1 MNLIY
6 LHTHDTGRCYQ
17 PYGYPV
23 VTPGIMRLAAQSL
36 QFNQAFC
43 CAPTCSPSRSAMLT
57 GVTPHNCGMLGLAHR
72 GFALSDPSRHLAAWL
87 GAHGYETVLC
97 GVQHEA
103 KSARDL
109 PYQRLLKSASGLD
122 SHQQCE
128 AYDLYNAGQAE
139 SFLREMHEK
148 PFFLSFGLRCTHRP
162 YPAHPGDGAHIAP
175 PHSVPSTPE
184 TRADAADFAASID
197 VVDRCVA
204 RVLDV
209 LQDTGLA
216 EDTVILF
223 TTDHGPAFPNYKCT
237 LLDGGIGVT
246 LMLSVPGMARRGQV
260 TDCLTSHLD
269 VFPTVCDLLGVEK
282 PAWLQGVSLLP
293 VLAQDQP
300 VRERVFAEVTYHA
313 AYEPLRCVRTA
324 RYKLI
329 RRYDTHNRVVPANI
343 DASPSKQAMVAAGLL
358 EAARPREEL
367 YDLLLDPGEHENRVN
382 DPALRDVYAALSA
395 ALTDWMRDT
404 DDPLLTCGSRVPKP
418 AGARVNTLSAPE
430 PDSDY
435 WEE

>member
-1 MNLIY
+1 M
-6 LHTHDTGRCYQ
+6 T
-17 PYGYPV
+17 
-23 VTPGIMRLAAQSL
+23 
-36 QFNQAFC
+36 
-43 CAPTCSPSRSAMLT
+43 
-57 GVTPHNCGMLGLAHR
+57 
-72 GFALSDPSRHLAAWL
+72 
-87 GAHGYETVLC
+87 
-97 GVQHEA
+97 
-103 KSARDL
+103 
-109 PYQRLLKSASGLD
+109 
-122 SHQQCE
+122 
-128 AYDLYNAGQAE
+128 
-139 SFLREMHEK
+139 
-148 PFFLSFGLRCTHRP
+148 
-162 YPAHPGDGAHIAP
+162 
-175 PHSVPSTPE
+175 
-184 TRADAADFAASID
+184 
-197 VVDRCVA
+197 

-358 EAARPREEL
+358 EAVRPREEL

-404 DDPLLTCGSRVPKP
+404 DDPLLTCGPRVPKP